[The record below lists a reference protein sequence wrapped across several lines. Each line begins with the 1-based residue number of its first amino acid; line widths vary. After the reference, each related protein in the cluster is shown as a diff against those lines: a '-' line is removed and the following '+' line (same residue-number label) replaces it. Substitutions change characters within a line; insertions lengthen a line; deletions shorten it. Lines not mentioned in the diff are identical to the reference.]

1 MTTDTTPHSRAYDLL
16 ASVLSNKFEVPAE
29 AIVPTATFEQLDL
42 DSLAVVEL
50 FVVLTEELGIEV
62 QDGEADPD
70 LTLAGVADLMA
81 EAVKQ

>member
-1 MTTDTTPHSRAYDLL
+1 MTTDTTPGSRAYDLL
-16 ASVLSNKFEVPAE
+16 ASVLRDKFEVPPE

-70 LTLAGVADLMA
+70 LTLAGVADLIA
-81 EAVKQ
+81 RAVKP

>member
-1 MTTDTTPHSRAYDLL
+1 MTTDTTPHSRAYALL
-16 ASVLSNKFEVPAE
+16 ASVLGNKFEVPPE

-62 QDGEADPD
+62 QDAEADPD
-70 LTLAGVADLMA
+70 LTLAGVADLIA
-81 EAVKQ
+81 EAVKP

>member
-1 MTTDTTPHSRAYDLL
+1 MTTDTTPRGRAYDLL
-16 ASVLSNKFEVPAE
+16 ASVLREKFEVPPE
-29 AIVPTATFEQLDL
+29 AIAPTATFEQLDL

-70 LTLAGVADLMA
+70 LTLGGVADLIA
-81 EAVKQ
+81 QAVAP